1 MNMTEKDMIFEKWF
15 RKSHFSSER
24 DRELS
29 QRAYH
34 TLMGNIYTED
44 CYLWSPFRCVSP
56 GKKHF
61 PGIWNWDSAFHA
73 VGLARWDT
81 ELAKESILGF
91 IRFQREDGLFPDV
104 IRTDGSIVSG
114 FSKPPLLAWAATV
127 VYQRDGKKDFLETVY
142 PSFVKNM
149 KYWEE
154 NRSEH
159 GLYHYDADDKD
170 SADYLLHVKYE
181 SGWDNSVR
189 WDRGITEYDAID
201 LNCFMVMFYRA
212 LTLMTDVL
220 GYSEEKEYWQIKE
233 AALISRINEV
243 MWDDIHHYYA
253 DVNRL
258 TGEVSD
264 VLSPAS
270 FMPLYIG
277 IASPDRAD
285 AMRIL
290 AEERFKGKMPTVTF
304 DHPAYSNDYWRGPTW
319 LNVAYFAAKGLK
331 NYGFSVADTIK
342 ESILDMCFADKNGI
356 FENYDSLTGKGLY
369 CNHFSWSCVFILEFI
384 FNF

>member
-1 MNMTEKDMIFEKWF
+1 METEEKDMIFETWF
-15 RKSHFSSER
+15 AENEFSSER
-24 DRELS
+24 DRDLAK
-29 QRAYH
+29 RAYH
-34 TLMGNIYTED
+34 MLMGNVYTEEH
-44 CYLWSPFRCVSP
+44 YLWSPFRCLSP

-61 PGIWNWDSAFHA
+61 CGIWNWDSAFHA
-73 VGLARWDT
+73 VGLSRWDT

-91 IRFQREDGLFPDV
+91 IQFQRENGLFPDV
-104 IRTDGSIVSG
+104 ICTDGRIISG
-114 FSKPPLLAWAATV
+114 FSKPPVLAWATTLI
-127 VYQRDGKKDFLETVY
+127 YERDGQKDFLAKTY
-142 PSFVKNM
+142 PVFVKNV

-154 NRSEH
+154 NRADR

-170 SADYLLHVKYE
+170 SDDYLLHVKYE

-189 WDRGITEYDAID
+189 WDKGITEYYAID

-212 LTLMTDVL
+212 LALMADVL
-220 GYSEEKEYWQIKE
+220 GHCEEKKSWEEKEC
-233 AALISRINEV
+233 ALISRINEV
-243 MWDDIHHYYA
+243 MWDEKHRYYA
-253 DVNRL
+253 DANRL

-277 IASPDRAD
+277 IASDERAD
-285 AMRIL
+285 AMRII

-331 NYGFSVADTIK
+331 NYDFSVADTIR
-342 ESILDMCFADKNGI
+342 ESILDMCFADKDGI
-356 FENYDSLTGKGLY
+356 FENYDSVTGKGLY
-369 CNHFSWSCVFILEFI
+369 CNHFSWSSVFILEFI